1 MPRDRWSRPVVEAA
15 EEVHRALGTG
25 LPAAVYKA
33 ALAEEMRGRGIPFE
47 RDKTVPIRYRGLVL
61 VTGIELD
68 LLVGSELI
76 VEALSVDCL
85 TDWHRARLQTHLRF
99 SRYPRGMLINFN
111 VTDLRRGVHRMQR
124 RPDR

>member
-15 EEVHRALGTG
+15 EEVHRALGTA

-76 VEALSVDCL
+76 VEALSVDRL

-99 SRYPRGMLINFN
+99 SRCPRGMLINFN
-111 VTDLRRGVHRMQR
+111 ATDLRRGVHRMAR
-124 RPDR
+124 RPDP

>member
-1 MPRDRWSRPVVEAA
+1 MPRDRWLLPVVEAA

-47 RDKTVPIRYRGLVL
+47 RDKMVPIRYRGLVL

-76 VEALSVDCL
+76 VEALSVDRL

>member
-1 MPRDRWSRPVVEAA
+1 LPRDRWLLPVVEAA

-47 RDKTVPIRYRGLVL
+47 RDKMVPIRYRGLVL

-76 VEALSVDCL
+76 VEALSVDRL